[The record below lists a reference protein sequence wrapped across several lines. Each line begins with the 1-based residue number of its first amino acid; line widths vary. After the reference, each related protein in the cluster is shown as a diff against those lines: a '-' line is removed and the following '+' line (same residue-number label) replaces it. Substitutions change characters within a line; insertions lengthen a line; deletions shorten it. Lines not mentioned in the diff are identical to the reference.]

1 LGSLFVW
8 TLESF
13 SLEEKKEEGVVVLV
27 LKMIVE
33 YQLKKY
39 H

>member
-1 LGSLFVW
+1 LDFGIL
-8 TLESF
+8 LI
-13 SLEEKKEEGVVVLV
+13 EEKKEEGVVVLV